1 MVTNTA
7 LTGGGVRLRQITL
20 HDCTAQYVG
29 WLNDL
34 EVNQY
39 LETRWTKQDI
49 ETITEF
55 VKAQRDNNHSVLFA
69 IIRNENSKHI
79 GNIKIGPI
87 NFHHHHADISYFIGE
102 KSEWNKGYASEAI
115 QLICRFGFDELH
127 LHRIEAGAY
136 CEAIGS
142 IRALEKNGFRRE
154 AVFREQVV
162 SREGQYLDVY
172 RYALLKNEYC
182 EIMNGGEKR

>member
-1 MVTNTA
+1 MITNSV
-7 LTGGGVRLRQITL
+7 LSGGGIRLRQITSN
-20 HDCTAQYVG
+20 DCTEQYVE
-29 WLNDL
+29 WLNDP

-39 LETRWTKQDI
+39 LETRWVKQDI
-49 ETITEF
+49 ESITEF

-69 IIRNENSKHI
+69 IIQKENDKHI

-115 QLICRFGFDELH
+115 RLICRYGFEELH

-136 CEAIGS
+136 CTAIGS
-142 IRALEKNGFRRE
+142 IRALEKNGFQRE
-154 AVFREQVV
+154 AIFREQVF

-172 RYALLKNEYC
+172 RYALLKDEFC
-182 EIMNGGEKR
+182 EITEGGKEQ